1 MKKQIFRRKR
11 TVFKSYRTK
20 AISKKKEMFSRST
33 KTSEEPKI
41 VKNKSS
47 PQNRVISDVPL
58 RVQCPDCNFD
68 MRKDSLPRHR
78 KTKHCNIQEIKCI
91 FVDNEEC
98 I

>member
-1 MKKQIFRRKR
+1 
-11 TVFKSYRTK
+11 
-20 AISKKKEMFSRST
+20 MFSRST